1 MAESGCLRDV
11 QAQDLEVAGTT
22 HFVRGLSL
30 GTGVLGG
37 AQTVAAAAAGAAV
50 AGTTIST
57 SSSVVTLT
65 QTNNADDRVYLPSP
79 TEVDLGRIFVI
90 VAAGVV
96 ELSSVGDGTTATT
109 INGTAVTADDG
120 TYAKEVALAA
130 NNVYLAIKTG
140 ANAWGLFGA
149 AAAPAAADA

>member
-37 AQTVAAAAAGAAV
+37 AQSVAGAAAAEAV
-50 AGTTIST
+50 AATTIST
-57 SSSVVTLT
+57 TASVVTLT
-65 QTNNADDRVYLPSP
+65 QTNNANDRVYLPSP
-79 TEVDLGRIFVI
+79 ADVDLGRIFVI

-96 ELSSVGDGTTATT
+96 ELSSAGDGTTATT
-109 INGTAVTADDG
+109 INGTAVTDAAGDF
-120 TYAKEVALAA
+120 AKEVALVA

-149 AAAPAAADA
+149 AAAPADADA